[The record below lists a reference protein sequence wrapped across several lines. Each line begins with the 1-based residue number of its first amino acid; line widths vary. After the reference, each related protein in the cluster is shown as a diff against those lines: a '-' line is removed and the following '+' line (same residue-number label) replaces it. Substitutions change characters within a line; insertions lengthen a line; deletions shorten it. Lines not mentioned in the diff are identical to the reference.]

1 MNEHP
6 LIGIISAK
14 VSDPEQHLVL
24 GGILSQAEKQG
35 AYTAVFSNIYNFNEY
50 FANTEVENKIY
61 ELVASPRLDGIILIA
76 DAILH
81 PFIQQ
86 YIYERFSKSGI
97 PVVVTGA
104 HLEGFICINNDV
116 RRDMQ
121 DIARHITDVHGF
133 TVIDVL
139 TGYENIETS
148 HERVNGVRDIL
159 GERNIP
165 FGDENIIYGDFW
177 TTSGE
182 KLAMEYISGKRRM
195 PQALICASDYMAY
208 GVIDTLFEHGINVPD
223 DITVVGYEYAG
234 KRFYHSPILTTYRRS
249 RKAIGE
255 KAANILCSMINNT
268 SHEDIS
274 LDGCMIL
281 GDTCKCRTDKY
292 FFGQELNEVRNVQY
306 YADLNISGN
315 FEQQL
320 TVCRSISD
328 YIHTLQEF
336 AYLLRNVKGIYL
348 CLYENWCNISE
359 KTDMNKKSDDE
370 IMTLYRVISPI
381 EVPSEPHFFIRK
393 MLFTKELYGAGDK
406 YFLYFVPIFSSG
418 IDLGYFIF
426 QYTEPD
432 CYDTMAVEWLKSAVN
447 ALIVLKMKNDIHE
460 LIECNNLSEFH
471 DTATG
476 LYNRKGLIGELENT
490 AAKSAKDDKISVVM
504 IKTGIFSD
512 DSRIEEK
519 NTDLRIDNETAE
531 CIRRISDSANSF
543 CGKIGERQFVLVS
556 SGKIPENYGEII
568 SDRLESMIGH
578 SPLYSSKYSFCSIII
593 SETVVSAENFSAQD
607 IISNLEN
614 EILLRSPQI
623 SEIGKSNEYAGYADI
638 RNEMYKHPEKIW
650 DAYELCRHFQLSCGH
665 FRAEYKKIFG
675 ISFHRDLI
683 RSRISMAKYLLMT
696 SPLSISTIA
705 RKCGYEDDKYF
716 LRQFRTVTGSTP
728 NSYRHFRQK
737 AEV

>member
-1 MNEHP
+1 MKEHP

-14 VSDPEQHLVL
+14 VSDPEQHLIL
-24 GGILSQAEKQG
+24 GGILSQAEKEG
-35 AYTAVFSNIYNFNEY
+35 AYTAVFSNIYNFKEY

-61 ELVASPRLDGIILIA
+61 ELVSSPRLDGIILIA
-76 DAILH
+76 EAILH
-81 PFIQQ
+81 PSIQQ
-86 YIYERFSKSGI
+86 YIYERFSKLNI
-97 PVVVTGA
+97 PVVVIGA
-104 HLEGFICINNDV
+104 EIEGFICINNDV
-116 RRDMQ
+116 RKDMQ

-148 HERVNGVRDIL
+148 RERVEGVRDIL
-159 GERNIP
+159 TERNIP

-208 GVIDTLFEHGINVPD
+208 GVIDTFFEHGINVPD
-223 DITVVGYEYAG
+223 DITVTGYEYAG
-234 KRFYHSPILTTYRRS
+234 KRFYHSPVLTTYRRN
-249 RKAIGE
+249 RKTIGE
-255 KAANILCSMINNT
+255 KAADILCSMIKNT
-268 SHEDIS
+268 QPKNIP
-274 LDGCMIL
+274 LNGCMVL
-281 GDTCKCRTDKY
+281 GDTCKCGTDKY
-292 FFGQELNEVRNVQY
+292 FFGQELNEIRNIQY

-336 AYLLRNVKGIYL
+336 AYLIRNIKGIYL

-359 KTDMNKKSDDE
+359 KTDMSKKSDDE
-370 IMTLYRVISPI
+370 IMTLYRVISPV
-381 EVPSEPHFFIRK
+381 EVTSEPHFFTRK
-393 MLFTKELYGAGDK
+393 MLFTEKLYGAGDK
-406 YFLYFVPIFSSG
+406 YFLYFIPMFSAG

-432 CYDTMAVEWLKSAVN
+432 CYDTMAVEWIKSAVN

-476 LYNRKGLIGELENT
+476 LYNAKGLLSELANT
-490 AAKSAKDDKISVVM
+490 VAKSDINDKISVVM
-504 IKTGIFSD
+504 VKTGIFSD

-519 NTDLRIDNETAE
+519 NISLKIDKETAE
-531 CIRRISDSANSF
+531 CMKKISDNANSF
-543 CGKIGERQFVLVS
+543 CGKYKERQYLLVS
-556 SGKIPENYGEII
+556 SGDIPDDCDKNISDKIEVII
-568 SDRLESMIGH
+568 SH
-578 SPLYSSKYSFCSIII
+578 SPLYSSKYSSGSIITSGI
-593 SETVVSAENFSAQD
+593 TVSAENFSSD
-607 IISNLEN
+607 EVISHLEN
-614 EILLRSPQI
+614 EISLKSAQI
-623 SEIGKSNEYAGYADI
+623 SGQSKVPDYVKYVNIRTEI
-638 RNEMYKHPEKIW
+638 YKYPDRKW
-650 DAYELCRHFQLSCGH
+650 DAQESCRNFQLSYGH

-683 RSRISMAKYLLMT
+683 QSRISMAKYLLMT
-696 SPLSISTIA
+696 SSLSISTIA
-705 RKCGYEDDKYF
+705 LKCGYEDDKYF
-716 LRQFRTVTGSTP
+716 LRQFRTITGSTP
-728 NSYRHFRQK
+728 NSYRRLK
-737 AEV
+737 

>member
-6 LIGIISAK
+6 LIGIVSAK

-24 GGILSQAEKQG
+24 GGILSQAEKEN
-35 AYTAVFSNIYNFNEY
+35 AHTAVFSNIYNFNEY

-97 PVVVTGA
+97 PVVVIGA
-104 HLEGFICINNDV
+104 ELEGFICINNDV
-116 RRDMQ
+116 RNDMR
-121 DIARHITDVHGF
+121 DIARHITETHGF

-148 HERVNGVRDIL
+148 HERVNGVRDVL
-159 GERNIP
+159 SEKNIP

-182 KLAMEYISGKRRM
+182 KLAMEYISGERRM

-208 GVIDTLFEHGINVPD
+208 GVIDTFFEHGINVPD
-223 DITVVGYEYAG
+223 DITVIGYEYAG
-234 KRFYHSPILTTYRRS
+234 KRFFHSPVLTTYRRN

-255 KAANILCSMINNT
+255 KAANILCSMIKNT
-268 SHEDIS
+268 TPENIS

-281 GDTCKCRTDKY
+281 GDTCKCGTDKY
-292 FFGQELNEVRNVQY
+292 FFGQELNDVRNVQY
-306 YADLNISGN
+306 YTDLNISGN

-336 AYLLRNVKGIYL
+336 AYLLRNVTGIYL

-370 IMTLYRVISPI
+370 IMTLYRVISPV
-381 EVPSEPHFFIRK
+381 EVSSEPHFFTRK
-393 MLFTKELYGAGDK
+393 MLFTEELYGCGDR
-406 YFLYFVPIFSSG
+406 YFLYFIPIFSAG

-426 QYTEPD
+426 QYSEPD
-432 CYDTMAVEWLKSAVN
+432 CYDTMAVEWVKSAVN

-460 LIECNNLSEFH
+460 LLECNNLSEFH

-476 LYNRKGLIGELENT
+476 LYNSRGLFSELENIT
-490 AAKSAKDDKISVVM
+490 VKSEKDDKISVVM
-504 IKTGIFSD
+504 VKTGIFSD

-519 NTDLRIDNETAE
+519 NISLRIHNETAE
-531 CIRRISDSANSF
+531 CMKRISDNANSF
-543 CGKIGERQFVLVS
+543 CAKYKERQFVLVS
-556 SGKIPENYGEII
+556 SGKIPDDYDKTI
-568 SDRLESMIGH
+568 SDRLEVMIGH
-578 SPLYSSKYSFCSIII
+578 SPLYSSKYNSGSIII
-593 SETVVSAENFSAQD
+593 SGVTVSAENFSANN
-607 IISNLEN
+607 ILSMLEN
-614 EILLRSPQI
+614 EISQRSSEI
-623 SEIGKSNEYAGYADI
+623 SEIGKIPDCTKYVNI
-638 RNEMYKHPEKIW
+638 RTEMYKHPENRW
-650 DAYELCRHFQLSCGH
+650 DAQESCRNFQLSYGH

-683 RSRISMAKYLLMT
+683 QSRISMAKYLLMT
-696 SPLSISTIA
+696 SSLSISTIA
-705 RKCGYEDDKYF
+705 LKCGYDDDKYF

-728 NSYRHFRQK
+728 NAYRRFR
-737 AEV
+737 